1 MADSLRERATVVVV
15 TDGRVL
21 LARDIGSHHFNMPGG
36 GIERGESPEE
46 AAARELREE
55 TGLTATSTEFL
66 FVWESSF
73 ARHHA
78 FRIEASGEIRT
89 GAEIA
94 ELRWWDRR
102 EELLMN
108 QHVKAILGRL

>member
-1 MADSLRERATVVVV
+1 MVDSLRERATVVVV
-15 TDGRVL
+15 KEDGVL
-21 LARDIGSHHFNMPGG
+21 LARDIGSCHFNMPGG

-46 AAARELREE
+46 AAVRELREE
-55 TGLTATSTEFL
+55 TGLTATDTEFL

-78 FRIEASGEIRT
+78 FRIEVSGEIRT

-94 ELRWWDRR
+94 ELRWWDRK